1 VPSHRTVYELNAPSP
16 ALVDAALVGS
26 RREVFWLQD
35 SAPAPRFGPLV
46 GQATADLTVVGGG
59 YAGLW
64 TAVRAKRRNPAA
76 RVVLLEGQQIGWA
89 ASGRNGG
96 FCEASLTHGAAT
108 AETAGPTSWTS
119 WNASAWPTWT
129 GSRRT

>member
-89 ASGRNGG
+89 AS
-96 FCEASLTHGAAT
+96 AAT
-108 AETAGPTSWTS
+108 GG
-119 WNASAWPTWT
+119 SARPA
-129 GSRRT
+129 